1 MSRCFYVCMHVCMCV
16 CMSLC
21 LYVCM
26 SFCLFVCMSACIY
39 IYIYICVYVYLCT
52 NKHSTHIYIY
62 IYTYI
67 EICTYTYIWGRNVS
81 YPAAGASRRCSNSRT
96 SAEPTQPPLLAEGV
110 PCLGG
115 VSGGV
120 RSRVI
125 FGFCGQMFGC
135 RAACFDTTCTGG

>member
-1 MSRCFYVCMHVCMCV
+1 MYVCMYACV
-16 CMSLC
+16 SVC

-26 SFCLFVCMSACIY
+26 FFCLFVCMSACIY
-39 IYIYICVYVYLCT
+39 IYMSVCTSIYVQI
-52 NKHSTHIYIY
+52 NIAHIY